1 MEYFEVMAPRHIQ
14 HASAVALICCLGAA
28 SVASAD
34 LFQFDME
41 LQSTDVEWLSSPVQ
55 FSALVSGTD
64 DSDPDE
70 PWESFSLADS
80 GPWELV
86 SPDPLVTLTGSELFM
101 GYGPTFGWGGM
112 SLEVVD
118 LIGPD
123 ESVTLDWTLSGPEW
137 NHDSIGGTGSGSIQ
151 VESDASYAVEITSW
165 QITLVPAPAA
175 LCGLLGLPV
184 VLRRRR
190 S

>member
-1 MEYFEVMAPRHIQ
+1 MKRHTLIVL
-14 HASAVALICCLGAA
+14 SAAA
-28 SVASAD
+28 TAGLLAVSPATAD
-34 LFQFDME
+34 LFQ
-41 LQSTDVEWLSSPVQ
+41 VEMTFESEIIPGPFSL
-55 FSALVSGTD
+55 SALMSGTD
-64 DSDPDE
+64 DSDPGE
-70 PWESFSLADS
+70 PWESFAIDDD
-80 GPWELV
+80 GPWAMTTE
-86 SPDPLVTLTGSELFM
+86 SPLLEVTADDFM
-101 GYGPTFGWGGM
+101 LAYGPTFAWG
-112 SLEVVD
+112 SLRMDIVNLV
-118 LIGPD
+118 GPD
-123 ESVTLDWTLSGPEW
+123 QTDLLMDFVISGPEW

>member
-41 LQSTDVEWLSSPVQ
+41 LQSTGVEWLSSPVQ

-80 GPWELV
+80 GSWELV

-137 NHDSIGGTGSGSIQ
+137 NHDSIGGTGSGVVNFGDGSTGTLS
-151 VESDASYAVEITSW
+151 VNSW
-165 QITLVPAPAA
+165 TVTLVPAPGAPAA
-175 LCGLLGLPV
+175 LFLLPGMA
-184 VLRRRR
+184 RRRR